1 MMGIG
6 KAILEYLPE
15 FKLPEMTREAEI
27 AVYMVHN
34 SAGAEDYFF
43 LFDFE
48 EFKARSEAGM
58 FVKPVIRIFAGRDD
72 FSRLRFARQFREV
85 FATEFD
91 RMRAEAAGKKS
102 GWLSWSFVGSSAME
116 MLGGFIANLLL
127 VIALGTGKQLL
138 NLTGLA
144 GLLRGKSDE
153 AKLVDEFEKT
163 RGQVEDALRRVEV
176 TIHPEL
182 YDYAYRDGL
191 KGKISGMDRDA
202 WPLPAYV
209 RDHLSDAKSGSWW

>member
-34 SAGAEDYFF
+34 SEGAEDYFF

-58 FVKPVIRIFAGRDD
+58 FVKPLVRIFAGRDD

-91 RMRAEAAGKKS
+91 RMRTETGETS
-102 GWLSWSFVGSSAME
+102 GGWLNWEIPGANLAE
-116 MLGGFIANLLL
+116 KLGGVIANLLL
-127 VIALGTGKQLL
+127 AIALGTGKQLL
-138 NLTGLA
+138 NLTGFA

-163 RGQVEDALRRVEV
+163 RGQVEDALSRVEV

-182 YDYAYRDGL
+182 YDHAYRYGL

>member
-6 KAILEYLPE
+6 KAILDYLPE

-58 FVKPVIRIFAGRDD
+58 FVRPVIRIFAGRDD

-85 FATEFD
+85 FAAEFD
-91 RMRAEAAGKKS
+91 RMRAESAGKKS
-102 GWLSWSFVGSSAME
+102 GWLSWSFVGSSAVE

-127 VIALGTGKQLL
+127 AIALGTGKQIL

-163 RGQVEDALRRVEV
+163 RSQVEEALSDIEV

-182 YDYAYRDGL
+182 YEYAYRDGL

-209 RDHLSDAKSGSWW
+209 REHLRDAKSGSWW

>member
-1 MMGIG
+1 MMAIG
-6 KAILEYLPE
+6 KAILDYLPE

-34 SAGAEDYFF
+34 SAGAEDYVF

-58 FVKPVIRIFAGRDD
+58 FVRPVIRIFAGRDD

-85 FATEFD
+85 FAAEFD
-91 RMRAEAAGKKS
+91 RMRAEAGETS
-102 GWLSWSFVGSSAME
+102 GGWLNWGIPGTNLAE
-116 MLGGFIANLLL
+116 KLGGFIANLLL
-127 VIALGTGKQLL
+127 AIALGTGKQIL

-163 RGQVEDALRRVEV
+163 RCQVEEALSRVEI

-191 KGKISGMDRDA
+191 KGKISRMDRDA

-209 RDHLSDAKSGSWW
+209 REHLRDAKSGSWW